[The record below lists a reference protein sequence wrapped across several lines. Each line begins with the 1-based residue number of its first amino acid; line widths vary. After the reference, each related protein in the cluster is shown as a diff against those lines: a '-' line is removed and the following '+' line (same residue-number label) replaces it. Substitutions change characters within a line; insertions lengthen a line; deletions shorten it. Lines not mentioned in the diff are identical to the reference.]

1 MDISVILKYAIA
13 VVSTLLIVVI
23 VLQTRSGGLGTVFGG
38 GSGTDLYK
46 SRRGF
51 EAVLYNGT
59 IVLAILLAV
68 LSIALSVVNV

>member
-1 MDISVILKYAIA
+1 MDVSNILKYAIA
-13 VVSTLLIVVI
+13 AVSVILIVLI

-38 GSGTDLYK
+38 GAGTDLYK

-59 IVLAILLAV
+59 IVCGILLAV
-68 LSIALSVVNV
+68 LSIALAIVNV